1 MSYREEKGFFIPEKI
16 IAIKEKSDSFTG
28 EIVHLTYK
36 DERGKLVR
44 QKDLPKGEQLI
55 FDNNP
60 VSKFVINKT
69 VSEIKNEY
77 CAFHGITLY
86 DENREIEFQIS
97 SANLHNLCRFGDIH
111 KGDMTV
117 ECIIAFSNKGYPI
130 LLPTS
135 SQQYLKAKK
144 FTEKRNS
151 DFNGELKVGHIY
163 SLKKKTNKVIYMGK
177 MKIDK
182 NLDAIDHYTAQSV
195 LFSELNNHFFSI
207 NHRSTLKDTFAILNK
222 DNINDIDLKN
232 YYSVDFSGVS
242 LKSIHEDEGE
252 IPVEFLD
259 KLKNLL
265 NERHTQFGLNKTE
278 LIPIKEIKSKN
289 TILYKLFSDDENG
302 EEIYYAKNLY
312 TGSLSSPAF
321 VVKPLE
327 ELKLTKF
334 NGILLYKKNELSLI
348 TKDNL
353 YLKQNLVSDKLRKK
367 LKEMTSS
374 FLISKGVSDKNIG
387 YQVRLINS
395 EGSLLV
401 VDKVYLYKAN
411 KFLFGNYDQTL
422 LE

>member
-1 MSYREEKGFFIPEKI
+1 MNYREEKGFFIPEKI

-28 EIVHLTYK
+28 EIVYLTYK

-55 FDNNP
+55 FDNIP

-86 DENREIEFQIS
+86 DENREVEFQIS

-135 SQQYLKAKK
+135 SQQYIKAKK

-195 LFSELNNHFFSI
+195 LFSEINNHFFSI
-207 NHRSTLKDTFAILNK
+207 NHRTTLKDTFAVLNK
-222 DNINDIDLKN
+222 DNINDVDLDN
-232 YYSVDFSGVS
+232 YYSVEFSGVS

-252 IPVEFLD
+252 IPIEFLG

-302 EEIYYAKNLY
+302 EEIYYAKNLH
-312 TGSLSSPAF
+312 TGSLPSPVF
-321 VVKPLE
+321 GIKPLGK
-327 ELKLTKF
+327 LKLSCF
-334 NGILLYKKNELSLI
+334 NGILLYKKNELSLV
-348 TKDNL
+348 TKKHLTTDEKIISDNL
-353 YLKQNLVSDKLRKK
+353 KNELKK
-367 LKEMTSS
+367 LTSS
-374 FLISKGVSDKNIG
+374 IIDSKTSPEKNIG
-387 YQVRLINS
+387 FQASLTNS
-395 EGSLLV
+395 EGDALIMN
-401 VDKVYLYKAN
+401 KIYLYRADN
-411 KFLFGNYDQTL
+411 FLFINYNQNL
-422 LE
+422 F